1 MKLDDPQHYW
11 KEHFKKRLCNTFLCF
26 QQDGSG
32 KITPKLLGTVLQCCG
47 FLETL
52 QVDEEKKSKWGMFD
66 LPAAR
71 KRRESRWDA
80 FDENLFAEVRRRSSI
95 CDIAPD
101 QENTAITPNK
111 NLTSIVKDVKI
122 EEDKTRVEE
131 EEKQNAIIREMMGL
145 IDRTN
150 TGMVEFPEFIETI
163 TVKILKDAVTAKFKG
178 ELFIIKWYRCL

>member
-1 MKLDDPQHYW
+1 M
-11 KEHFKKRLCNTFLCF
+11 
-26 QQDGSG
+26 
-32 KITPKLLGTVLQCCG
+32 LQCCG

-52 QVDEEKKSKWGMFD
+52 QADEDKKSKWDMFD
-66 LPAAR
+66 FPGAR

-80 FDENLFAEVRRRSSI
+80 FDQNLFAEVRRRSSI

-101 QENTAITPNK
+101 QENYAKTPQK
-111 NLTSIVKDVKI
+111 NLISIVKETST
-122 EEDKTRVEE
+122 EEDKTRIEE
-131 EEKQNAIIREMMGL
+131 EERQNAIIREMMGL

-178 ELFIIKWYRCL
+178 EF

>member
-1 MKLDDPQHYW
+1 ML
-11 KEHFKKRLCNTFLCF
+11 R
-26 QQDGSG
+26 
-32 KITPKLLGTVLQCCG
+32 CCG

-52 QVDEEKKSKWGMFD
+52 QVEEEKKSKWDMFD
-66 LPAAR
+66 LPTAR

-80 FDENLFAEVRRRSSI
+80 FDQNLFAEVRRRSSI

-101 QENTAITPNK
+101 QENSAISPKK
-111 NLTSIVKDVKI
+111 NLMSIVKETNT
-122 EEDKTRVEE
+122 EEDKTRIEE
-131 EEKQNAIIREMMGL
+131 EERQNAIIREMMGL

-178 ELFIIKWYRCL
+178 GFYIIEWYSCL